1 MNSAFPFWEK
11 GKGLH
16 MFKKSNSITAFV
28 ISAYLLSSL
37 PMAVAQEKTAPPPAL
52 PAPAQSAP
60 RPVSAVNPITE
71 AAVKSGVLACT
82 SRINQV
88 SNFLLDGSQGGG
100 ATMFT
105 PPVDPDR
112 RLFSVSMEVPVTNGP
127 SAYASASFAPN
138 QANGCGAMY
147 ETIVY
152 WPEPCDAVAE
162 KNFSDLKRSGALSKT
177 IAVLGGAPATTIFLM
192 PAGAGCV
199 SIKKEVVQ

>member
-1 MNSAFPFWEK
+1 MLK
-11 GKGLH
+11 R
-16 MFKKSNSITAFV
+16 SNSITAFV
-28 ISAYLLSSL
+28 ILVYLLFSPL
-37 PMAVAQEKTAPPPAL
+37 PMALAQEKAAPP

-60 RPVSAVNPITE
+60 RPASAVNPITE

-82 SRINQV
+82 SRVNQV
-88 SNFLLDGSQGGG
+88 SNFLLDGSQGAG

-105 PPVDPDR
+105 PPADADR

-127 SAYASASFAPN
+127 TAYASASFAPN

>member
-1 MNSAFPFWEK
+1 MTK
-11 GKGLH
+11 R
-16 MFKKSNSITAFV
+16 SNPVMAGV
-28 ISAYLLSSL
+28 ILAYLFSPL
-37 PMAVAQEKTAPPPAL
+37 PMALAQEKAAPQAP

-60 RPVSAVNPITE
+60 RPASAVNPITE

-82 SRINQV
+82 SRVNQV

-105 PPVDPDR
+105 PPADADR
-112 RLFSVSMEVPVTNGP
+112 RLFSVSLEVPVTNGP
-127 SAYASASFAPN
+127 TAYASASFAPN

-162 KNFSDLKRSGALSKT
+162 KNYNGLKRNGALSKT
-177 IAVLGGAPATTIFLM
+177 IAVLGGAPTTTIFLM